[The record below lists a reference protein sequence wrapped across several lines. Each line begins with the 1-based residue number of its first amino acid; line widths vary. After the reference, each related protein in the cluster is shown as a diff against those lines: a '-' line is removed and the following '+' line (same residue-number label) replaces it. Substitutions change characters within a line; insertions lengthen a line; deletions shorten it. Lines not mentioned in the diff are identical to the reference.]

1 MIKMAKLFP
10 EYKDSALKV
19 KIEEI
24 ASKDYYGE
32 GYQDMQKSTL
42 NQKYS
47 NGFKLKPQVSFDESL
62 KIFEAYKGDILSA
75 AMDLQD

>member
-1 MIKMAKLFP
+1 MINMAKLFP

-32 GYQDMQKSTL
+32 GYQDMQKEFPQS
-42 NQKYS
+42 KI
-47 NGFKLKPQVSFDESL
+47 LKWT
-62 KIFEAYKGDILSA
+62 
-75 AMDLQD
+75 